1 MSIHF
6 YDSASPENIPSGV
19 YAAVNIDGDF
29 AWSERDIH
37 RMARVF
43 RYVVHP
49 TVEKSWMARGVD
61 IENGDATVAEA
72 MPFLIARHRN
82 FGDATAYV
90 NRSTLPV
97 LREAVSRAGITVYEW
112 VATLDGT
119 QNVEG
124 AWAVQ
129 DQGGVDARFD
139 LSILHGVNNFHT
151 P

>member
-1 MSIHF
+1 MAIHF
-6 YDSASPENIPSGV
+6 YDSASPQNIPSGV

-29 AWSERDIH
+29 AWPEHDIA

-49 TVEKSWMARGVD
+49 TVERARLARGVD
-61 IENGDATVAEA
+61 IESGDATVEEA
-72 MPFLIARHRN
+72 MPFLIARHRM

-90 NRSTLPV
+90 NRSTLPS
-97 LREAVSRAGITVYEW
+97 LREQVDRAGITVYEW

-119 QNVEG
+119 QNIAG

-129 DQGGVDARFD
+129 YSGGIDARFD